1 MKGKADMAETEKAQR
16 DDLEERVT
24 DAVGRFNLARLRGL
38 WTEARQAL
46 AAADRALELLE
57 KQARGPRPEA

>member
-1 MKGKADMAETEKAQR
+1 MPETEAGRKTAR
-16 DDLEERVT
+16 DMEERVT
-24 DAVGRFNLARLRGL
+24 DAICRFNLARLRGL

-57 KQARGPRPEA
+57 ELERKKRPQ

>member
-1 MKGKADMAETEKAQR
+1 MAETEAEAGRKAAR
-16 DDLEERVT
+16 DMEERVT

-38 WTEARQAL
+38 WTEARMAL

-57 KQARGPRPEA
+57 AAEKKGRVQ

>member
-1 MKGKADMAETEKAQR
+1 MAVTEAERKAARDM
-16 DDLEERVT
+16 EERVT

-38 WTEARQAL
+38 WTEARMAL

-57 KQARGPRPEA
+57 ADEKRRRPQ

>member
-1 MKGKADMAETEKAQR
+1 MPETEKKWTAA
-16 DDLEERVT
+16 DLEDRVT

-38 WTEARQAL
+38 WTEARMAL

-57 KQARGPRPEA
+57 KMERERRPQ

>member
-1 MKGKADMAETEKAQR
+1 MPETEKKWTAA
-16 DDLEERVT
+16 DLEDRAT

-38 WTEARQAL
+38 WTEARMAL

-57 KQARGPRPEA
+57 KMEREGRPQ

>member
-1 MKGKADMAETEKAQR
+1 MAEGEIKKR
-16 DDLEERVT
+16 EDELEARVT

-38 WTEARQAL
+38 WTDARQAL

-57 KQARGPRPEA
+57 ALERKKRPQ